1 MTRENNLERLRELTS
16 RLPGMNGF
24 EQARVGGVTILEA
37 EGGQVFVFEL
47 LATDG
52 IKVLHVFMPEG
63 TKLGMHTHAD
73 RYEVNV
79 VSEGKVYV
87 EWRGREGELMS
98 KMLSY
103 GHTFY
108 ALPGQ
113 EHSSEALE
121 DSWIVVGMVPHPL
134 GGEVGGHGC

>member
-1 MTRENNLERLRELTS
+1 MTRENNLERLHELTS
-16 RLPGMNGF
+16 RLNGMNGF
-24 EQARVGGVTILEA
+24 EQTQVGGVTVLEA

-47 LATDG
+47 VATDG
-52 IKVLHVFMPEG
+52 IKVLHVFMSEG
-63 TKLGMHTHAD
+63 IKLGMHTHGD
-73 RYEVNV
+73 RCEVSI
-79 VSEGKVYV
+79 VSEGQVYV

-113 EHSSEALE
+113 EHSTEALE
-121 DSWIVVGMVPHPL
+121 DSWIVVVMTPHPL